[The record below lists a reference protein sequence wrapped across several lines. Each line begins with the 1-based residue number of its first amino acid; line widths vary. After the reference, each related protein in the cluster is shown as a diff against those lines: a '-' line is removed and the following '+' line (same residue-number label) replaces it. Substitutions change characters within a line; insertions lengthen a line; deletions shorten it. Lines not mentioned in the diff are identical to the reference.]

1 MLNNNPIYSAP
12 LNEGELPLEQAPVVT
27 LANGNDCT
35 PQHFFAFDHTLDS
48 VEKLVGNIEFSAN
61 YPVFVSCDNAGV
73 FLQVGVLG
81 YDNYDRSNKFKPQKL
96 VYGRK
101 WRVENNLPTS
111 EVIQTVFLAIKKARE
126 HELREFVTLHD
137 SVTHKTSTP
146 FNCHHDFPLMAAN
159 HEMFATQLN
168 KNELDF
174 NEASVNGLLERLRM
188 GGRKITLDGF
198 HARARDTILD
208 FTLGFPLGNKTDE
221 FTEFDNSQFTL
232 VLKYGNLNE
241 LLHQL
246 MQEFVQVSDR
256 YVEENFLFNGFARF
270 SRQQD
275 IASIG
280 RFSIQT
286 RSIDEKAFNELS
298 KEFFRQ
304 HNVMIDATRV
314 PVIFNEAQRKRL
326 GEVLAN
332 D

>member
-1 MLNNNPIYSAP
+1 MLNNNTIYSAP
-12 LNEGELPLEQAPVVT
+12 LNEGELPLDQAPVVT

-48 VEKLVGNIEFSAN
+48 VEKLISNIEFSAN

-81 YDNYDRSNKFKPQKL
+81 YDNYDRNHEFKPQKL

-101 WRVENNLPTS
+101 WRVESNLPTS

-126 HELREFVTLHD
+126 HELREFVTLYD
-137 SVTHKTSTP
+137 SNTHKTSTP

-159 HEMFATQLN
+159 HELFATQLN
-168 KNELDF
+168 INELDF
-174 NEASVNGLLERLRM
+174 NEASVKALLEKLCM

-198 HARARDTILD
+198 FSRAKNTILD
-208 FTLGFPLGNKTDE
+208 FSLGLPLDNNSKDE
-221 FTEFDNSQFTL
+221 FAEFDNLQFSFI
-232 VLKYGNLNE
+232 LKYLSLNE

-246 MQEFVQVSDR
+246 MHEFVQISDR

-280 RFSIQT
+280 QFSIQT

-298 KEFFRQ
+298 KEFFRE

-326 GEVLAN
+326 QQVLS
-332 D
+332 

>member
-1 MLNNNPIYSAP
+1 MLNNNTIYSAP

-48 VEKLVGNIEFSAN
+48 VEKLVSNIEFSAN

-81 YDNYDRSNKFKPQKL
+81 YDNYDRHHEYKPQKL

-126 HELREFVTLHD
+126 HELREFVTLQD
-137 SVTHKTSTP
+137 SVTSKTSTP

-159 HEMFATQLN
+159 HELFAIQLN
-168 KNELDF
+168 KKQLDF
-174 NEASVNGLLERLRM
+174 NEARVNELLEKLSM

-208 FTLGFPLGNKTDE
+208 FTLGVPLENKTDE

-232 VLKYGNLNE
+232 VLKHGNLNE

-246 MQEFVQVSDR
+246 MHEFVQMSDR

-275 IASIG
+275 IASIA

-286 RSIDEKAFNELS
+286 RSIDEQAFNELS